1 LIVVLN
7 EMAALRI
14 SFGLQA
20 TVTIF
25 GKWPAWMRTNSSLL
39 IYLFIF
45 VKTYFPKAWMQ
56 VFWVQ

>member
-1 LIVVLN
+1 VAKGFGAFFALIQFGVLIMMMLSFTFFSLDYLIVVLN

-25 GKWPAWMRTNSSLL
+25 GK
-39 IYLFIF
+39 
-45 VKTYFPKAWMQ
+45 
-56 VFWVQ
+56 